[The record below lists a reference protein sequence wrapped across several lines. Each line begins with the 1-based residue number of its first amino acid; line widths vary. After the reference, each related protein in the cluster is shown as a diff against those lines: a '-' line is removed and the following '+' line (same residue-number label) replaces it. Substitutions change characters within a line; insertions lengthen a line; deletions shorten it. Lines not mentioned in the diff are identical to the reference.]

1 MLQDFFFCM
10 FCISI
15 AVRAFSSCSALP
27 FTAVLGLLTV
37 LASLVSEHQ
46 L

>member
-1 MLQDFFFCM
+1 MLQDFFFGM
-10 FCISI
+10 FCIFI
-15 AVRAFSSCSALP
+15 AVRAFSSCNALF
-27 FTAVLGLLTV
+27 FTAVLSLLTV